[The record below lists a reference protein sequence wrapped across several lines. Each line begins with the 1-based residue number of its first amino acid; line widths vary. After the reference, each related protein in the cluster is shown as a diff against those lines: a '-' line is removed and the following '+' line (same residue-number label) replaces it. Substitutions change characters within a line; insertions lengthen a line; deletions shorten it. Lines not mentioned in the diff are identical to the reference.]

1 MNMVSIKTRI
11 VSVCFLLLLLISCAG
26 GNRMSQFKEEIIVE
40 TQQNH
45 VLVKMVFDNQTAN
58 TVFVPKSIAAAKAL
72 SNAFFTI
79 KTTNGENID
88 YIGFM
93 VKRAPLDADDYVA
106 IEPHSKRENTLDITN
121 SYAFKNGTHSYTLS
135 YDGYYLNDLKH
146 LDQIS
151 TTNVV
156 QANFAFTK

>member
-1 MNMVSIKTRI
+1 MVSIKTRI
-11 VSVCFLLLLLISCAG
+11 ASVCFLLLPLTSGAG
-26 GNRMSQFKEEIIVE
+26 ENGLSQFKEEIIVE
-40 TQQNH
+40 TQKSH
-45 VLVKMVFDNQTAN
+45 IFIKMVFDNQTADA
-58 TVFVPKSIAAAKAL
+58 VFVPKSIAAAKAL
-72 SNAFFTI
+72 SNAFFVI

-121 SYAFKNGTHSYTLS
+121 SYAFKNGTHNYTLS
-135 YDGYYLNDLKH
+135 HEGYYLNDLMH
-146 LDQIS
+146 LDQLS